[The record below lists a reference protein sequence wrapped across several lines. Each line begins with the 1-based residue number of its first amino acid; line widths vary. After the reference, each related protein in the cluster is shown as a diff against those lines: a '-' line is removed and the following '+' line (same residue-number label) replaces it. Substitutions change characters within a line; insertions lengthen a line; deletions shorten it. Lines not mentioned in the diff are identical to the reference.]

1 MRCYRHLHSLTAL
14 SLYLIRAFDLIA
26 WRTTVVNDRTALVL
40 GATGG
45 IGGELSQLMV
55 ARGWKVRAL
64 NRDPDRLPAL
74 RKGSG
79 LIWKR
84 GDAMVASDVAAAA
97 DNASIIIHAV
107 ELRYLWNVPIRMDN
121 ERLKALLGAEPHTP
135 LDLAVRNTLI
145 GLGCLAS

>member
-1 MRCYRHLHSLTAL
+1 
-14 SLYLIRAFDLIA
+14 LYLIRAFDLIA